1 MSGDQ
6 ITTYALLTNHEVK
19 KFAFLTKPMIKMAG
33 YWPSSFFS
41 VFMDRDDV
49 EVHKNGK
56 KNEAYVHLAWPSM
69 RGQKGFIIQQ
79 RDFALLRIKNE
90 LFISRAGRGEK
101 AVFVVQ

>member
-1 MSGDQ
+1 MSGYL
-6 ITTYALLTNHEVK
+6 ITTYALLTNREVK

-56 KNEAYVHLAWPSM
+56 EERGLCPSILN
-69 RGQKGFIIQQ
+69 RACLVKK
-79 RDFALLRIKNE
+79 DLSYSKE
-90 LFISRAGRGEK
+90 ISLY
-101 AVFVVQ
+101 